1 MKVINLVLEDLTL
14 ERKKKEL
21 DLEVILNDNDLNT
34 DDKIKKLKKQLT
46 SINDTNNNILLW
58 TSYMEGLVDNKS
70 E

>member
-34 DDKIKKLKKQLT
+34 DNKIKKLKKQLT

-58 TSYMEGLVDNKS
+58 TSYMEGLRDNKS